1 MQFKHPEILYALFL
15 LLIPIIIHLFQLRR
29 FQKVPF
35 TNVSFLKQITL
46 QTRKSSQLK
55 KWLTLIT
62 RLLLLSA
69 IIFAF
74 AQPYTSNTKSFNTKK
89 ETVIFLDNS
98 FSMQVKGKS
107 GSLLQRAV
115 QDLLNY
121 FDNEEMVSV
130 ITNNSSFKNVTLST
144 IKNDLI
150 QLGYSSNQMDYQSAF
165 LKAKIFFSKDESS
178 LKNMLFIS
186 DFQDKNETIIKN
198 EESDV
203 KVNLIQLLP
212 VNTNNV
218 SVDSLYIS
226 NKSPSN
232 IEISV
237 VLKNQGDNVQDLSV
251 SLYNKTKL
259 IAKTSV
265 DIEDSSQ
272 VTFTLN
278 NNELIEGKVVIND
291 AQLQFDNVLYFNINK
306 PEKINV
312 LSINGSDDKFLKKIF
327 TNSEFNYQSLD
338 INNLTYSDIPEQ
350 SLVILN
356 EINTIPNS
364 LINTLKS
371 FADRDGFI
379 IIIPSD
385 NIILNSYNQ
394 LFNKLKSINYNSLLN
409 VEKKIIKINFS
420 HPLFKDVFN
429 NKISN
434 FQYPKVNKLYP
445 IIPNNASSILSY
457 EDGSP
462 FLISKGNIYVF
473 SASIN
478 LKNSNFQNSPLI
490 VPTLYNIGRQ
500 SMQLSK
506 PYFTIGLENKID
518 INTTLSQD
526 QVLVLENEAT
536 KIIPQQQSFNN
547 KVSIIT
553 NETPGF
559 AGNYRVY
566 NNSEVVGILSYNNN
580 RDESVLNYMKLN
592 ESENVSVSNSVSTVL
607 TNIKSNA
614 KVNEL
619 WKWFIIFALIM
630 LIAEMLIL
638 KFYK

>member
-1 MQFKHPEILYALFL
+1 MQFKHPEILYALLL

-35 TNVSFLKQITL
+35 TNVTFLKQINL
-46 QTRKSSQLK
+46 QTRKSSQIK

-74 AQPYTSNTKSFNTKK
+74 AQPYKSNIKSFNTKK

-98 FSMQVKGKS
+98 FSMQVKGES
-107 GSLLQRAV
+107 GPLLQRAV

-130 ITNNSSFKNVTLST
+130 ITNNSSFKNVTLSG

-165 LKAKIFFSKDESS
+165 LKANNYFSTDESS
-178 LKNMLFIS
+178 LKNMIFIS
-186 DFQDKNETIIKN
+186 DFQDKNESVINN

-203 KVNLIQLLP
+203 KVNLIQLQP

-226 NKSPSN
+226 NKSTST
-232 IEISV
+232 IEISLI
-237 VLKNQGDNVQDLSV
+237 LKNQGENIQDLSV
-251 SLYNKTKL
+251 SLYDKTKL

-265 DIEDSSQ
+265 NIEESSQ
-272 VTFTLN
+272 VAFTLK
-278 NNELIEGKVVIND
+278 NNEFIEGKVVIND

-306 PEKINV
+306 PDKINV

-327 TNSEFNYQSLD
+327 TKSEFKYQSLD
-338 INNLTYSDIPEQ
+338 LNNITYSDIPEQ

-356 EINTIPNS
+356 EINTFPSS
-364 LINTLKS
+364 LIETLKS
-371 FADRDGFI
+371 FAERDGFI
-379 IIIPSD
+379 VIIPSD
-385 NIILNSYNQ
+385 NIVLDSYNQ
-394 LFNKLKSINYNSLLN
+394 LFNKLKTINYNSLLN

-420 HPLFKDVFN
+420 HPLYNNVFN

-445 IIPNNASSILSY
+445 IINNNGSSILSY

-462 FLISKGNIYVF
+462 FLISRGNMYVF

-490 VPTLYNIGRQ
+490 VPTLYNIGKQ
-500 SMQLSK
+500 SMQLSR

-526 QVLVLENEAT
+526 QVLILENEAT

-553 NETPGF
+553 NETPEL
-559 AGNYRVY
+559 AGNYRVF
-566 NNSEVVGILSYNNN
+566 NNSEVVENLSYNYN
-580 RDESVLNYMKLN
+580 RNESVLNYMKLN
-592 ESENVSVSNSVSTVL
+592 ESENVSVSNSVSNVL
-607 TNIKSNA
+607 TDIKSNT

-630 LIAEMLIL
+630 LIIEMLIL

>member
-107 GSLLQRAV
+107 GPLLQRAV

-165 LKAKIFFSKDESS
+165 LKAKNFFSKDKSS